1 MPAPQQAGEPVV
13 HPRRS
18 APVDRGWWSTI
29 DGHDHLVGTHP
40 ARWGVGDALVG
51 LLVAQVANVVAA
63 LVLLAATGRETLED
77 LSLGVLT
84 LLQLAMW
91 AGYAG
96 WPLLVSRSKGNGVV
110 LDFGWR
116 FRRADVL
123 QGLALGVG
131 LQLLGVNAI
140 YRFLDIFVGDLDV
153 EGPARELTEM
163 ARSPVDAILLVLIVA
178 VGAPVI
184 EELFFRGLLL
194 RSLERRVGSRV
205 AIAGSALVFAAV
217 HFQVVQFPA
226 LVMFGLVAGW
236 LTVRSGRLGP
246 AIWTHVGFNAV
257 SVAIL
262 LLTDL

>member
-1 MPAPQQAGEPVV
+1 
-13 HPRRS
+13 
-18 APVDRGWWSTI
+18 
-29 DGHDHLVGTHP
+29 
-40 ARWGVGDALVG
+40 
-51 LLVAQVANVVAA
+51 
-63 LVLLAATGRETLED
+63 
-77 LSLGVLT
+77 
-84 LLQLAMW
+84 
-91 AGYAG
+91 
-96 WPLLVSRSKGNGVV
+96 
-110 LDFGWR
+110 
-116 FRRADVL
+116 
-123 QGLALGVG
+123 
-131 LQLLGVNAI
+131 LGVNAI

-226 LVMFGLVAGW
+226 LVMFGLVTGW

-246 AIWTHVGFNAV
+246 AIWT
-257 SVAIL
+257 
-262 LLTDL
+262 